1 MNSQFLTPP
10 TCSSRPVPCRLFP
23 WLSDHLLDPGAPVQC
38 CLGAFAI
45 ALATAWNALPP
56 GLQAAN
62 SFWVSDLLWHLPD
75 RPSLIT
81 SSESPP
87 SPVALGFPGGT
98 RGKEPTCQC
107 RRCKRLGFDPW
118 VRKIPWRSNGNPLQY
133 SCLENPIEEPSRLQS
148 MRSHR
153 VQHD

>member
-87 SPVALGFPGGT
+87 ALLHWASQVALVVKNLPANAGGARDLGSIPGSG
-98 RGKEPTCQC
+98 RS
-107 RRCKRLGFDPW
+107 LGE
-118 VRKIPWRSNGNPLQY
+118 KNGNQLQY
-133 SCLENPIEEPSRLQS
+133 SCLENS
-148 MRSHR
+148 MDRGVCWATVHG
-153 VQHD
+153 VTKN